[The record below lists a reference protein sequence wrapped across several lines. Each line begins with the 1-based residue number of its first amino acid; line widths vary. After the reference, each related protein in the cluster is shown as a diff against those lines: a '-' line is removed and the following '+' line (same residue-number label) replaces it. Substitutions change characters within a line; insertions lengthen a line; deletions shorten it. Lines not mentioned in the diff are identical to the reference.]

1 MKNSSSLKSLES
13 EQSFPIISLE
23 SIRPSSVNPPINLK
37 LTHDTGLHCVLHIAR
52 DSPRP
57 DLIVSVLTITN
68 TNTSKTINNF
78 HFEATVPKVNLFIFL
93 VKKKQEV
100 FFFGF

>member
-1 MKNSSSLKSLES
+1 MKNSSSLKSLEN

-78 HFEATVPKVNLFIFL
+78 HFEANVSKV
-93 VKKKQEV
+93 K
-100 FFFGF
+100 FFFIIFGEKKF